1 MTKTV
6 SNDTFETV
14 FICGELWK
22 AKCELTTI
30 VHFVIQ
36 LSY

>member
-1 MTKTV
+1 MRV
-6 SNDTFETV
+6 V
-14 FICGELWK
+14 IVRLRELWK

-30 VHFVIQ
+30 VNFVIQ